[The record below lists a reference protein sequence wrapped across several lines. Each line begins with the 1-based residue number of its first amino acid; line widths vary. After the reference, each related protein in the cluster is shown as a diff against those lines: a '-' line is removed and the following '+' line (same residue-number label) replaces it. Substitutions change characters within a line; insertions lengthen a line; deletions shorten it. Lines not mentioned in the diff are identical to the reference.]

1 MRKKKF
7 IYAVLA
13 LLTLGFAGCQQE
25 EDFTPQG
32 SVSEQEIRLATRSTT
47 YDGNDDNFAEGQV
60 MTVAI
65 ESRTN
70 GVWKSDF
77 FKYTYQGGEW
87 VSNNPMKVSDF
98 NVLENIYMYIGY
110 SNLNG
115 CELNECLNYNQYM
128 TDESNLICDQS
139 AGFLNFD
146 WMVPTEE
153 ITLPTA
159 ENPVITAHFIHGL
172 AKVTVGNITY
182 GSEYEIT
189 PEIKD
194 VRFKSFDSSR
204 YNDPYDNIEN
214 EFIGWNINYGI
225 IDVKPFEEKTNGTY
239 TAMLVTNRE
248 RNNNNEIIIPT
259 EWTLMT
265 LKVNGEE
272 KTVKLVDDPATTDK
286 NEALLEA
293 GKHYTFDLKVGKDKV
308 TVEQVST
315 NDFNIPMYRVVLYNR
330 QDARHRTD
338 AAYRLHRGTAAA
350 ERLKDYIRVLPHE
363 VQHPMYRQADVPYS
377 RVPY

>member
-1 MRKKKF
+1 MRRK
-7 IYAVLA
+7 
-13 LLTLGFAGCQQE
+13 LTLLAAIPILLMGLSSCSHDDDPIVPTG
-25 EDFTPQG
+25 G
-32 SVSEQEIRLATRSTT
+32 QEIRLATRSTT

-115 CELNECLNYNQYM
+115 WELNECLNYDQYM

-172 AKVTVGNITY
+172 AKVTIGNIVY
-182 GSEYEIT
+182 ASEYEIT
-189 PEIKD
+189 PEITD

-248 RNNNNEIIIPT
+248 RNNDDEIIIPT
-259 EWTLMT
+259 EWTLLT

-272 KTVKLVDDPATTDK
+272 KIVKLVDDPTTDK

-293 GKHYTFDLKVGKDKV
+293 GKHYTFNLKVGKDKV
-308 TVEQVST
+308 TLIPTTTDTDFPGGWS
-315 NDFNIPMYRVVLYNR
+315 NDS
-330 QDARHRTD
+330 
-338 AAYRLHRGTAAA
+338 
-350 ERLKDYIRVLPHE
+350 E
-363 VQHPMYRQADVPYS
+363 VDLN
-377 RVPY
+377 

>member
-1 MRKKKF
+1 MKNSILRKAK
-7 IYAVLA
+7 LR
-13 LLTLGFAGCQQE
+13 LTLLAAIPLLMGLTSCQQE
-25 EDFTPQG
+25 EDFAPLG
-32 SVSEQEIRLATRSTT
+32 GEAQEIRVATRATT
-47 YDGNDDNFAEGQV
+47 YDSNDDGFTEGQV

-87 VSNNPMKVSDF
+87 ISDNPMKVRDF

-115 CELNECLNYNQYM
+115 WELNECLNYNQYM

-172 AKVTVGNITY
+172 AKVTIGNIVY
-182 GSEYEIT
+182 ASEYEER
-189 PEIKD
+189 PELTD
-194 VRFKSFDSSR
+194 VRFKSFDSSC
-204 YNDPYDNIEN
+204 YNDMYDIVEN
-214 EFIGWNINYGI
+214 EFIAHSFFYGI
-225 IDVKPFEEKTNGTY
+225 IDVIPFEDKINGTY
-239 TAMLVTNRE
+239 TAFLVTNRE
-248 RNNNNEIIIPT
+248 LNLQDEVIIPT
-259 EWTLMT
+259 EWTLLT

-272 KTVKLVDDPATTDK
+272 KIVKLVDDPTTDK

-293 GKHYTFDLKVGKDKV
+293 GKHYTFNLKVGKDYIYI
-308 TVEQVST
+308 TEANANGAFPGWD
-315 NDFNIPMYRVVLYNR
+315 NDSEEDLN
-330 QDARHRTD
+330 
-338 AAYRLHRGTAAA
+338 
-350 ERLKDYIRVLPHE
+350 
-363 VQHPMYRQADVPYS
+363 
-377 RVPY
+377 

>member
-1 MRKKKF
+1 MRRK
-7 IYAVLA
+7 
-13 LLTLGFAGCQQE
+13 LTLLAAIPILLMGLSSCSHDDDPIVPTG
-25 EDFTPQG
+25 G
-32 SVSEQEIRLATRSTT
+32 QEIRLATRSTT
-47 YDGNDDNFAEGQV
+47 YDGNDDNFTEGQV
-60 MTVAI
+60 MTI
-65 ESRTN
+65 CIGSRTN

-87 VSNNPMKVSDF
+87 VSNNPMKVRDF
-98 NVLENIYMYIGY
+98 NAIEGVYTYIGY

-115 CELNECLNYNQYM
+115 WELNECLNYNQYM

-172 AKVTVGNITY
+172 AKVTIGNIVY
-182 GSEYEIT
+182 ASEYEIT
-189 PEIKD
+189 PEITD

-248 RNNNNEIIIPT
+248 RNNDDEIIIPT
-259 EWTLMT
+259 EWTLLT

-272 KTVKLVDDPATTDK
+272 KIVKLVDDPTTDK

-293 GKHYTFDLKVGKDKV
+293 GKHYTFNLKVGKDKV
-308 TVEQVST
+308 TLT
-315 NDFNIPMYRVVLYNR
+315 PTTTDTDFPGGWSNEEDLN
-330 QDARHRTD
+330 
-338 AAYRLHRGTAAA
+338 
-350 ERLKDYIRVLPHE
+350 
-363 VQHPMYRQADVPYS
+363 
-377 RVPY
+377 

>member
-1 MRKKKF
+1 MPTATIRRDMLRIGDGNNPKQLILGQEEGDTSPAHQGKKKQKINNMRNRKF

-13 LLTLGFAGCQQE
+13 LLTLGFTACQQE

-32 SVSEQEIRLATRSTT
+32 GVGAQEIRLATRSTT

-115 CELNECLNYNQYM
+115 WELNECLNYNQYM

-194 VRFKSFDSSR
+194 LGFKSFDSSR

-248 RNNNNEIIIPT
+248 RNNNDEIIIPT

-293 GKHYTFDLKVGKDKV
+293 GKHYTFDLKVGKD
-308 TVEQVST
+308 
-315 NDFNIPMYRVVLYNR
+315 
-330 QDARHRTD
+330 
-338 AAYRLHRGTAAA
+338 
-350 ERLKDYIRVLPHE
+350 YIYIIEANANGAFPGWDIDSEEDLN
-363 VQHPMYRQADVPYS
+363 
-377 RVPY
+377 

>member
-1 MRKKKF
+1 MRNRKF
-7 IYAVLA
+7 IYAALA
-13 LLTLGFAGCQQE
+13 LLTLGFAACQQE
-25 EDFTPQG
+25 EDFAPQG
-32 SVSEQEIRLATRSTT
+32 SVSEQEIHLATRSTT
-47 YDGNDDNFAEGQV
+47 YHGNDDNFAEGQV

-248 RNNNNEIIIPT
+248 RNNNDEIIIPT

-272 KTVKLVDDPATTDK
+272 KTVKLVDVPATTDK

-308 TVEQVST
+308 TLT
-315 NDFNIPMYRVVLYNR
+315 PTTTDTDFPGGWDNDSEEDLN
-330 QDARHRTD
+330 
-338 AAYRLHRGTAAA
+338 
-350 ERLKDYIRVLPHE
+350 
-363 VQHPMYRQADVPYS
+363 
-377 RVPY
+377 

>member
-1 MRKKKF
+1 MRRK
-7 IYAVLA
+7 
-13 LLTLGFAGCQQE
+13 LTLLAAIPILLMGLSSCSHDDDPIVPTG
-25 EDFTPQG
+25 G
-32 SVSEQEIRLATRSTT
+32 QEIRLATRSTT
-47 YDGNDDNFAEGQV
+47 YDGNDDNFTEGQV
-60 MTVAI
+60 MTI
-65 ESRTN
+65 CIGSRTN

-87 VSNNPMKVSDF
+87 VSDNPMKVRDF

-115 CELNECLNYNQYM
+115 WELNECLNYNQYM

-172 AKVTVGNITY
+172 AKVTLGNITY
-182 GSEYEIT
+182 GSEYEKT
-189 PEIKD
+189 PEITD
-194 VRFKSFDSSR
+194 VCFKSFDSSC
-204 YNDPYDNIEN
+204 YNDPDDNIEN
-214 EFIGWNINYGI
+214 EFIGWNINYGV
-225 IDVKPFEEKTNGTY
+225 IDVKPFEDKTNGTY

-248 RNNNNEIIIPT
+248 LNNNDEIIIPT
-259 EWTLMT
+259 EWTFMK
-265 LKVNGEE
+265 LKVNGDE
-272 KTVKLVDDPATTDK
+272 KTVKLVDNPETDK

-308 TVEQVST
+308 TIEET
-315 NDFNIPMYRVVLYNR
+315 TIGNDIPGWDNDSEEDLN
-330 QDARHRTD
+330 
-338 AAYRLHRGTAAA
+338 
-350 ERLKDYIRVLPHE
+350 
-363 VQHPMYRQADVPYS
+363 
-377 RVPY
+377 

>member
-1 MRKKKF
+1 MIKIKLT
-7 IYAVLA
+7 YAAIKGLF
-13 LLTLGFAGCQQE
+13 LLSAFSFLLSSCQQE
-25 EDFTPQG
+25 DDFAPQG
-32 SVSEQEIRLATRSTT
+32 GNGQEIRIATRSTT
-47 YDGNDDNFAEGQV
+47 YDGNDDDDFTEGQV
-60 MTVAI
+60 MTIGIKPRGVVA
-65 ESRTN
+65 S
-70 GVWKSDF
+70 KADF
-77 FKYTYQGGEW
+77 YKYTYQDGEW
-87 VSNNPMKVSDF
+87 VSDNPMKIRDF

-115 CELNECLNYNQYM
+115 WELNECLNYNQYM

-153 ITLPTA
+153 ITLPKA

-189 PEIKD
+189 PEITD
-194 VRFKSFDSSR
+194 VRFKSFDSSC

-225 IDVKPFEEKTNGTY
+225 IDVKPFEEKTHGTY

-308 TVEQVST
+308 TLT
-315 NDFNIPMYRVVLYNR
+315 PTTTDTDFPGGWNNEEDLN
-330 QDARHRTD
+330 
-338 AAYRLHRGTAAA
+338 
-350 ERLKDYIRVLPHE
+350 
-363 VQHPMYRQADVPYS
+363 
-377 RVPY
+377 

>member
-1 MRKKKF
+1 MRNRKF
-7 IYAVLA
+7 IHAALA
-13 LLTLGFAGCQQE
+13 LLTLGFTACQQE
-25 EDFTPQG
+25 DDFTPQG

-47 YDGNDDNFAEGQV
+47 FDGNDDDFTEGQV

-70 GVWKSDF
+70 GGWKSDF

-115 CELNECLNYNQYM
+115 WELNECLNYNQYM

-172 AKVTVGNITY
+172 AKVTVGNIVY
-182 GSEYEIT
+182 ASEYEIT
-189 PEIKD
+189 PEITD

-248 RNNNNEIIIPT
+248 RNNNDEIIIPT

-308 TVEQVST
+308 TLT
-315 NDFNIPMYRVVLYNR
+315 PTTTDTDFPGGWDNDSEEDLN
-330 QDARHRTD
+330 
-338 AAYRLHRGTAAA
+338 
-350 ERLKDYIRVLPHE
+350 
-363 VQHPMYRQADVPYS
+363 
-377 RVPY
+377 

>member
-1 MRKKKF
+1 MKKRKW
-7 IYAVLA
+7 ILA
-13 LLTLGFAGCQQE
+13 ALALTLGFTACTQ
-25 EDFTPQG
+25 DDTPEAK
-32 SVSEQEIRLATRSTT
+32 EQEIRVATRATT
-47 YDGNDDNFAEGQV
+47 FDGIDDESFSEGQI
-60 MTVAI
+60 MTIGIRPKGVAG
-65 ESRTN
+65 SQA
-70 GVWKSDF
+70 SF
-77 FKYTYQGGEW
+77 YKYTYQNGEW

-98 NVLENIYMYIGY
+98 NVLENIHMYIGY

-115 CELNECLNYNQYM
+115 WELNECLNYDQYI
-128 TDESNLICDQS
+128 TDESNRICDQS

-146 WMVPTEE
+146 WMVPKEE

-159 ENPVITAHFIHGL
+159 ENPVITAYFIHGL

-248 RNNNNEIIIPT
+248 RNNNDEIIIPA

-308 TVEQVST
+308 SVEQVSMGYFDSPFGDGW
-315 NDFNIPMYRVVLYNR
+315 NNEEDLN
-330 QDARHRTD
+330 
-338 AAYRLHRGTAAA
+338 
-350 ERLKDYIRVLPHE
+350 
-363 VQHPMYRQADVPYS
+363 
-377 RVPY
+377 

>member
-1 MRKKKF
+1 MLYLFPLKFFPAHQGKKKQKINNMRKKKF
-7 IYAVLA
+7 IYAALA
-13 LLTLGFAGCQQE
+13 LLTLGFIACQQE
-25 EDFTPQG
+25 EDFAPQG
-32 SVSEQEIRLATRSTT
+32 SVSEQEIHLATRSTT
-47 YDGNDDNFAEGQV
+47 YHGNDDNFAEGQV

-189 PEIKD
+189 P
-194 VRFKSFDSSR
+194 
-204 YNDPYDNIEN
+204 
-214 EFIGWNINYGI
+214 
-225 IDVKPFEEKTNGTY
+225 
-239 TAMLVTNRE
+239 
-248 RNNNNEIIIPT
+248 
-259 EWTLMT
+259 
-265 LKVNGEE
+265 
-272 KTVKLVDDPATTDK
+272 
-286 NEALLEA
+286 
-293 GKHYTFDLKVGKDKV
+293 
-308 TVEQVST
+308 
-315 NDFNIPMYRVVLYNR
+315 
-330 QDARHRTD
+330 
-338 AAYRLHRGTAAA
+338 
-350 ERLKDYIRVLPHE
+350 
-363 VQHPMYRQADVPYS
+363 
-377 RVPY
+377 

>member
-1 MRKKKF
+1 MIKIKLT
-7 IYAVLA
+7 YAVLA
-13 LLTLGFAGCQQE
+13 LLTFGFTACSQE
-25 EDFTPQG
+25 EDFAPQG
-32 SVSEQEIRLATRSTT
+32 GNGQEIRIATRSTT
-47 YDGNDDNFAEGQV
+47 YDSNDDNFAEGQV

-65 ESRTN
+65 ESRMN

-98 NVLENIYMYIGY
+98 NVIENIYMYIGY

-115 CELNECLNYNQYM
+115 WELNECLNYNQYM

-172 AKVTVGNITY
+172 AKVTIGNIVY
-182 GSEYEIT
+182 ASEYEIT
-189 PEIKD
+189 PEITD

-248 RNNNNEIIIPT
+248 RNNNDEIIIHT

-308 TVEQVST
+308 TLTPAGTST
-315 NDFNIPMYRVVLYNR
+315 DFPGGWNNDS
-330 QDARHRTD
+330 
-338 AAYRLHRGTAAA
+338 
-350 ERLKDYIRVLPHE
+350 E
-363 VQHPMYRQADVPYS
+363 VDLN
-377 RVPY
+377 

>member
-1 MRKKKF
+1 MRKK
-7 IYAVLA
+7 
-13 LLTLGFAGCQQE
+13 LTLLAAIPMLLMGLSSCSHDDDPFVPTDG
-25 EDFTPQG
+25 
-32 SVSEQEIRLATRSTT
+32 QEIRLATRGTT
-47 YDGNDDNFAEGQV
+47 YDGNDDNFTEGQV
-60 MTVAI
+60 MTVGI
-65 ESRTN
+65 KS
-70 GVWKSDF
+70 GVGVASKTAF
-77 FKYTYQGGEW
+77 YKYTYQGGEW

-98 NVLENIYMYIGY
+98 NVIENIYMYIGY

-115 CELNECLNYNQYM
+115 WELNECLNYNQYM

-189 PEIKD
+189 PEITD
-194 VRFKSFDSSR
+194 VHFKGFDSSC

-308 TVEQVST
+308 TLT
-315 NDFNIPMYRVVLYNR
+315 PTTTDTDFPGGWDNDSEEDLN
-330 QDARHRTD
+330 
-338 AAYRLHRGTAAA
+338 
-350 ERLKDYIRVLPHE
+350 
-363 VQHPMYRQADVPYS
+363 
-377 RVPY
+377 

>member
-1 MRKKKF
+1 MTTMKR
-7 IYAVLA
+7 IYTYAALA
-13 LLTLGFAGCQQE
+13 LMTLGFAGCQQE
-25 EDFTPQG
+25 DDFTPQG
-32 SVSEQEIRLATRSTT
+32 GVGEQEIRLATRATT
-47 YDGNDDNFAEGQV
+47 YNGNDDNFTEGQV
-60 MTVAI
+60 MTVAVKTKQGTTYNT
-65 ESRTN
+65 SYY
-70 GVWKSDF
+70 
-77 FKYTYQGGEW
+77 KYTYQGGEW

-115 CELNECLNYNQYM
+115 WELNEYLNYDQYM
-128 TDESNLICDQS
+128 TDESNRICDQS

-189 PEIKD
+189 PEITD
-194 VRFKSFDSSR
+194 VHFKSFDSSR

-225 IDVKPFEEKTNGTY
+225 IDVKPFEDKTNGTY

-248 RNNNNEIIIPT
+248 KNLKMEVVIPT

-272 KTVKLVDDPATTDK
+272 RTVKLVDDPETDK

-293 GKHYTFDLKVGKDKV
+293 GKHYTFDLKVGKDVDPANARTRAAKTV
-308 TVEQVST
+308 TASDITLQLVS
-315 NDFNIPMYRVVLYNR
+315 V
-330 QDARHRTD
+330 TD
-338 AAYRLHRGTAAA
+338 R
-350 ERLKDYIRVLPHE
+350 
-363 VQHPMYRQADVPYS
+363 
-377 RVPY
+377 